1 MGRWLSKKQ
10 YVRRAKRIVE
20 LRDKE
25 GLQFAEIARR
35 MGLNQGV
42 IEYSYHKSERE
53 EKHG

>member
-1 MGRWLSKKQ
+1 MGRWLSKKD
-10 YVRRAKRIVE
+10 YAIRAMLIVK
-20 LRDKE
+20 LRDVDK
-25 GLQFAEIARR
+25 LLFTEIAER